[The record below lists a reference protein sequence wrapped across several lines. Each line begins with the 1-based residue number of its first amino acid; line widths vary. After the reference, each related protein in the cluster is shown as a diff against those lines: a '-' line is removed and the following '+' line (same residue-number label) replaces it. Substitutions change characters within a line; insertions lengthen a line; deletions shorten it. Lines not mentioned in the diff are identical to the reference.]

1 MPGSIG
7 IDFFVSFE
15 SDLSVNI
22 GAAMSGNLQ
31 VSSEI
36 RDTPSRKLCAYIGKV
51 FLVSLQEVSDCGFAK
66 CEFARHNS
74 V

>member
-7 IDFFVSFE
+7 IDFFISFE

-36 RDTPSRKLCAYIGKV
+36 RDTPSRKYVLTLGKSWHAFV
-51 FLVSLQEVSDCGFAK
+51 
-66 CEFARHNS
+66 
-74 V
+74 